1 MSAYSTDKDQ
11 IYVAGE
17 MVYVKIPEGNF
28 DNKKI
33 IDGIIDITE
42 TALQDYNQEYTL
54 NGTIILDYEKTITDD
69 YEINFN
75 DDNNNNIDL
84 ENIAKDYDA
93 ICLSADIL
101 TFVEERAA
109 D

>member
-33 IDGIIDITE
+33 IDGRIDITE

-54 NGTIILDYEKTITDD
+54 N
-69 YEINFN
+69 
-75 DDNNNNIDL
+75 
-84 ENIAKDYDA
+84 
-93 ICLSADIL
+93 
-101 TFVEERAA
+101 
-109 D
+109 

>member
-33 IDGIIDITE
+33 IDGRIDITE

-54 NGTIILDYEKTITDD
+54 NGTIILDYEKTITHG
-69 YEINFN
+69 YEINFK
-75 DDNNNNIDL
+75 NIDL
-84 ENIAKDYDA
+84 ENIAKNYDA
-93 ICLSADIL
+93 ICLYADIL

-109 D
+109 E

>member
-33 IDGIIDITE
+33 IDGRIDITE

-54 NGTIILDYEKTITDD
+54 NGTIILDHEKTITDAC
-69 YEINFN
+69 EIDFK
-75 DDNNNNIDL
+75 DGIEL

-101 TFVEERAA
+101 TFVEERA

>member
-33 IDGIIDITE
+33 IDGRIDITE

-69 YEINFN
+69 YEINFK
-75 DDNNNNIDL
+75 NIEL
-84 ENIAKDYDA
+84 ENIAKNYDA

-101 TFVEERAA
+101 TFVEERAK
-109 D
+109 